1 MFKNEKG
8 VTLVE
13 LLIVIVILGIIAA
26 ISVPAVGNI
35 VSNANKD
42 ALLADA
48 TNLQQ
53 QVNLYC
59 TSEDDDICKVDS
71 AEYETDQ
78 EYFRNGGTGGET
90 GEYTLDEYL
99 DLGDDVSYLVW
110 YDTTSADEVWNV
122 AIDDGEYYF
131 AGDPSSASRD
141 AVVDASDNSLIAG
154 YDGTGGTDFPEFTP
168 IS

>member
-59 TSEDDDICKVDS
+59 TSEDEEICDTDANAYVDGNGM
-71 AEYETDQ
+71 
-78 EYFRNGGTGGET
+78 YFENDGVTPDF
-90 GEYTLDEYL
+90 TLDEYL
-99 DLGDDVSYLVW
+99 DLGEDVSYLVW
-110 YDTTSADEVWNV
+110 YDTNVTAWNV

-141 AVVDASDNSLIAG
+141 AVNES
-154 YDGTGGTDFPEFTP
+154 TDTFVGLTTTTFPTLTTP
-168 IS
+168 GS

>member
-59 TSEDDDICKVDS
+59 TSEDEEICDTDANAYVDG
-71 AEYETDQ
+71 DGM
-78 EYFRNGGTGGET
+78 YFENDGESPDSF
-90 GEYTLDEYL
+90 TLDEYL
-99 DLGDDVSYLVW
+99 DLGEDVSYLVW
-110 YDTTSADEVWNV
+110 YDTTVPAWNV

-131 AGDPSSASRD
+131 EGDPSSASRD
-141 AVVDASDNSLIAG
+141 DVEVSG
-154 YDGTGGTDFPEFTP
+154 DFPATP
-168 IS
+168 GS

>member
-59 TSEDDDICKVDS
+59 TSEDEEICDTDANAYVDGNGM
-71 AEYETDQ
+71 
-78 EYFRNGGTGGET
+78 YFENDGESTGSF
-90 GEYTLDEYL
+90 TLDEYL
-99 DLGDDVSYLVW
+99 DLGEDVSYLVW
-110 YDTTSADEVWNV
+110 YDTTVPAWNV

-131 AGDPSSASRD
+131 EGDPSSASRD
-141 AVVDASDNSLIAG
+141 DVKVSG
-154 YDGTGGTDFPEFTP
+154 DFPATP
-168 IS
+168 GS

>member
-71 AEYETDQ
+71 AEYETNQ
-78 EYFRNGGTGGET
+78 EYFRNGVT

-99 DLGDDVSYLVW
+99 DLGEDVSYLVW
-110 YDTTSADEVWNV
+110 YDTTVPAWNV

-131 AGDPSSASRD
+131 EGDPSSASRD
-141 AVVDASDNSLIAG
+141 DVEVSG
-154 YDGTGGTDFPEFTP
+154 DFPATP
-168 IS
+168 GS

>member
-53 QVNLYC
+53 QVSLYC
-59 TSEDDDICKVDS
+59 TSEDDPGICGENS
-71 AEYETDQ
+71 AADDDLT
-78 EYFRNGGTGGET
+78 YFKNGGTK
-90 GEYTLDEYL
+90 TLDAYV
-99 DLGDDVSYLVW
+99 DGIGDVSYLVW
-110 YDTTSADEVWNV
+110 YDTTADAWNV
-122 AIDDGEYYF
+122 AIGDGEYYF

-141 AVVDASDNSLIAG
+141 AVSES
-154 YDGTGGTDFPEFTP
+154 TDDPLAAFPDLATT
-168 IS
+168 S

>member
-59 TSEDDDICKVDS
+59 TSEDEEICD
-71 AEYETDQ
+71 TDANAYVGGDVSGVM
-78 EYFRNGGTGGET
+78 YFENDEGTPNF
-90 GEYTLDEYL
+90 TLDEYL

-110 YDTTSADEVWNV
+110 YDTDTWNV

-131 AGDPSSASRD
+131 AGDPSAASRD
-141 AVVDASDNSLIAG
+141 AVVDEIPAN
-154 YDGTGGTDFPEFTP
+154 FPTTLPTP
-168 IS
+168 VS

>member
-59 TSEDDDICKVDS
+59 TSEDEDVCDFDYADS
-71 AEYETDQ
+71 DVGGTNVNETLMYFDNGETD
-78 EYFRNGGTGGET
+78 G
-90 GEYTLDEYL
+90 YTLDAYL

-110 YDTTSADEVWNV
+110 RVTTGTDEVWNV
-122 AIDDGEYYF
+122 AIADDEYYF
-131 AGDPSSASRD
+131 AGDPSAASRD
-141 AVVDASDNSLIAG
+141 AVEDAIPA
-154 YDGTGGTDFPEFTP
+154 DFPTTP
-168 IS
+168 PTSLTTPVS

>member
-53 QVNLYC
+53 QVSLYC
-59 TSEDDDICKVDS
+59 TSEDDPVICGENS
-71 AEYETDQ
+71 AANDDEAT
-78 EYFRNGGTGGET
+78 YFENAGTK
-90 GEYTLDEYL
+90 TLDAYVDGIGAETEYI
-99 DLGDDVSYLVW
+99 VW
-110 YDTTSADEVWNV
+110 YADDTWNV

-141 AVVDASDNSLIAG
+141 NVLDASTDVF
-154 YDGTGGTDFPEFTP
+154 DGFFDETETTDFPEP
-168 IS
+168 SS

>member
-53 QVNLYC
+53 QVSLYC
-59 TSEDDDICKVDS
+59 TSEDNPGICGENSAADDDL
-71 AEYETDQ
+71 T
-78 EYFRNGGTGGET
+78 YFENAGTK
-90 GEYTLDEYL
+90 TLDAYVDGIGEDTEYI
-99 DLGDDVSYLVW
+99 VW
-110 YDTTSADEVWNV
+110 YADDTWNV

-141 AVVDASDNSLIAG
+141 AVSES
-154 YDGTGGTDFPEFTP
+154 TDDPLAAFPNLTTP
-168 IS
+168 GS

>member
-59 TSEDDDICKVDS
+59 TSEDEEICD
-71 AEYETDQ
+71 TDANAYVGGVTAGVM
-78 EYFRNGGTGGET
+78 YFENDGVTPDF
-90 GEYTLDEYL
+90 TLDEYL
-99 DLGDDVSYLVW
+99 DLGEDVSYLVW
-110 YDTTSADEVWNV
+110 YDTNVTAWNV
-122 AIDDGEYYF
+122 AIADDEYYF
-131 AGDPSSASRD
+131 AGDPSAASRD
-141 AVVDASDNSLIAG
+141 AVEDAIPG
-154 YDGTGGTDFPEFTP
+154 DFPTTP
-168 IS
+168 PTSLTTPVS